1 MSDYTDFNDF
11 VYGIDYDFGSGEN
24 QTGTADI
31 ILKSGPYSGV
41 VFRYGK
47 IHVEEI
53 EGDNA
58 VLRFDY
64 DVASFPEGFKNDTTF
79 QKYIGDFLVY
89 IIASNTEVENK
100 ENDEEN

>member
-11 VYGIDYDFGSGEN
+11 VYGIDYEFGSDEN
-24 QTGTADI
+24 QSRTVDI

-41 VFRYGK
+41 TYRYGK

-53 EGDNA
+53 ENENA
-58 VLRFDY
+58 ILKFDY
-64 DVASFPEGFKNDTTF
+64 DVISFPEGFENDISF

-89 IIASNTEVENK
+89 IISSNTGVESK